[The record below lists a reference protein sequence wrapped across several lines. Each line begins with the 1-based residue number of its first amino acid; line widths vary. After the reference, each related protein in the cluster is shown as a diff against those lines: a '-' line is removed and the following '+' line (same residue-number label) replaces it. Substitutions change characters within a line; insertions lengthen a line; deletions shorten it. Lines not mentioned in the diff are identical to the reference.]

1 MTKEEC
7 IQQIVDKLNKFN
19 NIKNLIYLDMLIE
32 KILKEKQEIE

>member
-1 MTKEEC
+1 MTKEKC

-32 KILKEKQEIE
+32 KILKEKQGIE

>member
-7 IQQIVDKLNKFN
+7 IQQIVDKLNEFN

-32 KILKEKQEIE
+32 KILKEKQGIE